1 MLEFLIWELFLY
13 KEGTIM
19 EISYNTLIMGEVK
32 EEDLKRYIES
42 TNDPIDW
49 ELISMYVVLSE
60 DFIREYQNKL
70 NWTTL
75 SICQMMSEEFI
86 DEFSDKVNWR
96 YIVSCQHI
104 SESFV
109 KTHMDKISPY
119 LKDLTPNPHISE
131 SFAEKVRM
139 IYNL

>member
-1 MLEFLIWELFLY
+1 MGTFLY

-49 ELISMYVVLSE
+49 ELISMYAVLSE

-139 IYNL
+139 IYNS